1 MGIQNTHFLNAM
13 IYSICVLKSVPLIDT
28 WGGYPHFRQQIHL
41 ILVIDHHGIF
51 SNIAKSTGQWTV
63 VIHIPTSSLNVCT
76 ASWKTI
82 KKKKKTKQ
90 THLCR
95 VLRLETRTQQ
105 SLSSTP
111 KCHLFSS
118 AQLCGLKLNW
128 DWSSEISILI
138 CEMGMKE
145 MKALVAQSC
154 PTLCDPTDCSLPGS
168 SVHGIPQARILEWV
182 VICSPGI
189 FLTQGSNHGL
199 LHCRW
204 ILLPLSRQGSL
215 KQGECLLIY

>member
-82 KKKKKTKQ
+82 KKKKN
-90 THLCR
+90 
-95 VLRLETRTQQ
+95 RLTYAGFSDWRRGPN
-105 SLSSTP
+105 SPYLPLPSVI
-111 KCHLFSS
+111 SS
-118 AQLCGLKLNW
+118 A
-128 DWSSEISILI
+128 
-138 CEMGMKE
+138 
-145 MKALVAQSC
+145 VH
-154 PTLCDPTDCSLPGS
+154 S
-168 SVHGIPQARILEWV
+168 SV
-182 VICSPGI
+182 
-189 FLTQGSNHGL
+189 GL
-199 LHCRW
+199 SWTGTDHQKSASSSVKW
-204 ILLPLSRQGSL
+204 GW
-215 KQGECLLIY
+215 KKWKH